1 MFQHPACR
9 MDKSQLMNQSNHV
22 NKPYGIK
29 EIARKANV
37 SIATVDRVIHKRG
50 GVALKTKE
58 RILEII
64 KEFDYQPNILASRLS
79 STKTYSLAILIPK
92 VSENTDFWAA
102 PYIGVKK
109 AQNEIGQFGIEL
121 NTYFYRLSLKS
132 SFTEQAERLLADNP
146 DGVLLA
152 PLFIPEA
159 TELSKKLTDAEIPYV
174 YIDTYIPNQKNIS
187 YIGPHIYQSGFVAG
201 QLALYGIRENG
212 GEMLVVNYTS
222 ISNDG
227 QHIKEIERGFVD
239 YISQTKPSVK
249 VNTLNFHGDDA
260 KTMESDLARY
270 LMDHSNIEGIF
281 VTNSRVFKIA
291 EVLKRLKMDDKILI
305 GFDNIDENIK
315 GLKDEVIDFLIC
327 HKPEEQGYRG
337 VMNLYQSILLTNKVE
352 KMQYMPIDIL
362 TKENCDFYNN

>member
-1 MFQHPACR
+1 
-9 MDKSQLMNQSNHV
+9 MNETNNLKKQ
-22 NKPYGIK
+22 YGIK
-29 EIARKANV
+29 EIAKKANV

-64 KEFDYQPNILASRLS
+64 KEFNYQPNILASRLS
-79 STKTYSLAILIPK
+79 STKTYSLAILIPQ

-102 PYIGVKK
+102 PYQGVRK
-109 AQNEIGQFGIEL
+109 AQSEIGQFGIDVK
-121 NTYFYRLSLKS
+121 TYFYRLSVKS
-132 SFTEQAERLLADNP
+132 SFSEQASLLLADKP
-146 DGVLLA
+146 DGVLVA

-159 TELSKKLTDAEIPYV
+159 TELSRKLAEAEIPYV
-174 YIDTYIPNQKNIS
+174 YIDTNIPNQRNIS
-187 YIGPHIYQSGFVAG
+187 YIGPHIYHSGFVAG

-222 ISNDG
+222 INNDG

-239 YISQTKPSVK
+239 YLSETNPSVT
-249 VNTLNFHGDDA
+249 VNSLNFHGREA
-260 KTMESDLARY
+260 ETMESDLARY
-270 LMDHSNIEGIF
+270 LIDNPQIEGVF

-291 EVLKRLKMDDKILI
+291 EVLKRLDMDDKILI

-315 GLKDEVIDFLIC
+315 GLKDDVIDFLIC

-337 VMNLYQSILLTNKVE
+337 VINLYQYILLTHKIE
-352 KMQYMPIDIL
+352 KIQYMPIDIL
-362 TKENCDFYNN
+362 TKENCDFYSN

>member
-1 MFQHPACR
+1 MNE
-9 MDKSQLMNQSNHV
+9 SQNLKKQ
-22 NKPYGIK
+22 YGIK
-29 EIARKANV
+29 EIAQKAKV

-79 STKTYSLAILIPK
+79 STKTYRLAILIPQ

-102 PYIGVKK
+102 PFSGVRK
-109 AQNEIGQFGIEL
+109 AQNEIGQFGIDVR
-121 NTYFYRLSLKS
+121 TYFYRLSVGS
-132 SFTEQAERLLADNP
+132 SFSEQAELLLAEEP

-159 TELSKKLTDAEIPYV
+159 TELSQKLTTAGIPYV
-174 YIDTYIPNQKNIS
+174 YIDTNIPGQNNIS

-227 QHIKEIERGFVD
+227 QHIREIERGFVD
-239 YISQTKPSVK
+239 FIRKTNPDVT
-249 VNTLNFHGDDA
+249 VNTLNYHG
-260 KTMESDLARY
+260 KESETMETDLARY
-270 LMDHSNIEGIF
+270 LMDNPDIRGVF

-315 GLKDEVIDFLIC
+315 GLKDNIIDFLIC

-337 VMNLYQSILLTNKVE
+337 VINLYQNILLTQKIEKV
-352 KMQYMPIDIL
+352 QYMPIDIL
-362 TKENCDFYNN
+362 TRENCDFYSN

>member
-1 MFQHPACR
+1 
-9 MDKSQLMNQSNHV
+9 MDQETNGK
-22 NKPYGIK
+22 KTYGIK

-79 STKTYSLAILIPK
+79 STKTYSLAILIPM

-102 PYIGVKK
+102 PYQGVQK
-109 AQNEIGQFGIEL
+109 AQNEISQFGIDIK
-121 NTYFYRLSLKS
+121 TYFYQLSVKS
-132 SFTEQAERLLADNP
+132 SFTEQAELLLADNP
-146 DGVLLA
+146 DGVMLA
-152 PLFIPEA
+152 PLFVPEA
-159 TELSKKLTDAEIPYV
+159 TALSKKLAEAEIPYV

-187 YIGPHIYQSGFVAG
+187 YIGPHIYQSGIVAG
-201 QLALYGIRENG
+201 QLAMYGIRENG

-227 QHIKEIERGFVD
+227 QHIKEIEQGFVD
-239 YISQTKPSVK
+239 YIQRTDSSIK
-249 VNTLNFHGDDA
+249 VTTLNYHGENG
-260 KTMESDLARY
+260 KTMETELARY
-270 LMDHSNIEGIF
+270 LMEHPNIKGIL

-291 EVLKRLKMDDKILI
+291 EVLKRVKMEDKILI

-315 GLKDEVIDFLIC
+315 GLKEEVIDFLIC

-352 KMQYMPIDIL
+352 KIQYMPIDIL
-362 TKENCDFYNN
+362 TKENCDFYSN